1 MDVKTRRRQTQNNDR
16 KWASTFRQCWK
27 KGRHNDLSNYLS
39 GKKKSTEKRSS
50 FIIFSAFYEY
60 VQFMRLILWRE
71 YIHIDVH
78 SCRNAQLSAWNS
90 GLRLCFTPYKC
101 ERERKRQALKTF
113 NSNYT
118 RNGLCL
124 FWRVVFF
131 SSSLCICIYAQGNAC
146 IPYCSLLLA
155 LAYVRMYVYRSAHT
169 VHIEHTLRSIQLH
182 SFCYHFKVDFFWC
195 DDLTCIQPIENFKL
209 LMLIHVIQCASNRYE
224 FWLFK
229 NVSGK
234 NKMRRERG
242 GKKIVFNILECNI
255 IFTATT
261 CSTVIVWFYRV
272 PRP

>member
-1 MDVKTRRRQTQNNDR
+1 MHEIPASVYASHQTNAR
-16 KWASTFRQCWK
+16 E
-27 KGRHNDLSNYLS
+27 KGRDKHLKHSIL
-39 GKKKSTEKRSS
+39 
-50 FIIFSAFYEY
+50 IIQEM
-60 VQFMRLILWRE
+60 V
-71 YIHIDVH
+71 
-78 SCRNAQLSAWNS
+78 
-90 GLRLCFTPYKC
+90 
-101 ERERKRQALKTF
+101 
-113 NSNYT
+113 
-118 RNGLCL
+118 
-124 FWRVVFF
+124 
-131 SSSLCICIYAQGNAC
+131 
-146 IPYCSLLLA
+146 
-155 LAYVRMYVYRSAHT
+155 YVYSDVSFSFHRHYAYAYMHKEMHAFHIVHYCWLWHT
-169 VHIEHTLRSIQLH
+169 FVCMCIAVHIEHTLRSIQLH